1 MLEKVCKKFIY
12 PTFCYFVVVVLPR
25 RKRGADNITV
35 FVGEKRR
42 GVSHSACEKVNIPC
56 REAKNVHQIYFAL
69 GIENG
74 MYNSPSESPTLRNA
88 QKSRKKSKQ
97 SNSKGNILYKNLWIV
112 DRVGG
117 SQAVRKN
124 KASAVFLTP
133 SHPLHIVQSK

>member
-42 GVSHSACEKVNIPC
+42 GVSHSACEKVNTPC
-56 REAKNVHQIYFAL
+56 REAKKVHQIYFAL

-88 QKSRKKSKQ
+88 QKSRKNQ
-97 SNSKGNILYKNLWIV
+97 S
-112 DRVGG
+112 RVI
-117 SQAVRKN
+117 A
-124 KASAVFLTP
+124 KAIF
-133 SHPLHIVQSK
+133 I